1 MADETRDPVL
11 IIDALPVNIGRGTGT
26 EEIDRWWLEMD
37 TSKEA
42 DIRGDLEPFV
52 SYVRNFA
59 MNRGPL
65 GTDWSAFLVR
75 P

>member
-1 MADETRDPVL
+1 
-11 IIDALPVNIGRGTGT
+11 
-26 EEIDRWWLEMD
+26 
-37 TSKEA
+37 
-42 DIRGDLEPFV
+42 LEPFV

-59 MNRGPL
+59 INRGPL